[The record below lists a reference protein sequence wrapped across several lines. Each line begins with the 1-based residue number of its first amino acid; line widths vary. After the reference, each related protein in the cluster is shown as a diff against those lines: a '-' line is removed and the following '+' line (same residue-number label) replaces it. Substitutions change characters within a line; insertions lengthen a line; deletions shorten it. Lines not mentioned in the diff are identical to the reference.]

1 MGVMQFGFDDADA
14 VINTELP
21 IYQQSASEKKSRISV
36 ISFKTHL
43 QVWIDKFIS
52 ENKAAPS
59 TEEINEQRK
68 KIDEKLSAHLSKP
81 VDELTEV
88 DRLNIQVPAFAS
100 AMVHYKQ
107 GVGSVQCISKWDKGS
122 RTTNE
127 ICCERMEE
135 PKQKIAC
142 SIVNYVALNDDLEPN
157 MDVLRLKQGMK
168 FNAWMMNPSKYT
180 SVKVSYN
187 DGRRQLREMEENTG
201 RKLPAV
207 FDLKCE
213 LDGDPKFQNQKLSH
227 MGCKWAHS
235 SIPKEIQNYVL
246 AQGLKIFKLIE
257 KGNKQ
262 MGYEISK
269 EKLIEKLSSGSSS
282 SSSSSASDD
291 RPQLNSDYDALI

>member
-1 MGVMQFGFDDADA
+1 MGVMQFGFDDAEA
-14 VINTELP
+14 VVNTELP
-21 IYQQSASEKKSRISV
+21 VFLQSASERKSRISV
-36 ISFKTHL
+36 ISFKSHV
-43 QVWIDKFIS
+43 QVWIDKFVA
-52 ENKAAPS
+52 ENKALPS
-59 TEEINEQRK
+59 TDEINEQRK
-68 KIDEKLSAHLSKP
+68 KIDEKLADHLKKP

-107 GVGSVQCISKWDKGS
+107 GVGSVQCLSKWEKGS
-122 RTTNE
+122 RVTNE
-127 ICCERMEE
+127 ICCDRMDE
-135 PKQKIAC
+135 PKQKIGCA
-142 SIVNYVALNDDLEPN
+142 IAHYVGLDENLDPN
-157 MDVLRLKQGMK
+157 MDVLRLKQGLK

-201 RKLPAV
+201 KKLPAV
-207 FDLKCE
+207 FDLRCE

-235 SIPKEIQNYVL
+235 TVPKEVQNFVL
-246 AQGLKIFKLIE
+246 AQGLKIFKMLE

-269 EKLIEKLSSGSSS
+269 EKLAEKLSSGSSS
-282 SSSSSASDD
+282 SGSSQDTADK
-291 RPQLNSDYDALI
+291 PQLNSNYDELI